1 MVPNLLI
8 LLGLVLAETG
18 ALRPDP
24 GAAAAPP
31 ATSGATPAAVEP
43 ALAVRPGAE
52 DTAAAARIAAQR
64 APADGNRRL
73 KEGDVAGALEDYWRA
88 QSVYPPA
95 ADKIEFNI
103 AKAEE
108 TRGDEPAAAA
118 AFERFLSQALEIPP
132 EYREEA
138 RDELR
143 RLSAALGALRL
154 AEKRPGYD
162 VLVDGREHGKTPLPS
177 DLWVRPGR
185 HVITLE
191 QDHHVLFRD
200 DVEVGGGGTVQ
211 VTVTIR
217 QTASPAAG
225 PPLTASALAAPAPSV
240 TKPAGPLVASAPPE
254 PGEPSG
260 ADQAG
265 APIWKRWWFWTSAGA
280 LVISGAAIVILATRD
295 SCPSGVSC
303 RTVSIPPGP

>member
-1 MVPNLLI
+1 MVGNILI

-18 ALRPDP
+18 TPRPGP
-24 GAAAAPP
+24 GAAAAQPV
-31 ATSGATPAAVEP
+31 TSPATPATVEP
-43 ALAVRPGAE
+43 APAVTPVGE
-52 DTAAAARIAAQR
+52 DAASAARTAAQR
-64 APADGNRRL
+64 ALADGNRRL
-73 KEGDVAGALEDYWRA
+73 KEGDVAGALEDYRRA
-88 QSVYPPA
+88 QSIYPPA
-95 ADKIEFNI
+95 VDKIEFNI

-108 TRGDEPAAAA
+108 TRGDQPAAAA

-138 RDELR
+138 RNELR

-154 AEKRPGYD
+154 ADESPGYD

-177 DLWVRPGR
+177 DLWVRPGH

-200 DVEVGGGGTVQ
+200 DVEVDGGGTVQ

-217 QTASPAAG
+217 QIASPAAG
-225 PPLTASALAAPAPSV
+225 PPLTARALAAPAPFV
-240 TKPAGPLVASAPPE
+240 TKPASPLLASAPPA

-280 LVISGAAIVILATRD
+280 LVVSGAAIVILATRD

>member
-1 MVPNLLI
+1 MVANILI
-8 LLGLVLAETG
+8 LLGLFVAETG
-18 ALRPDP
+18 APRPGP
-24 GAAAAPP
+24 GAAAAKPVTAP
-31 ATSGATPAAVEP
+31 ATPAALEP
-43 ALAVRPGAE
+43 APALTPVDE
-52 DTAAAARIAAQR
+52 DAASAARTAAQR
-64 APADGNRRL
+64 ALADGNRRL
-73 KEGDVAGALEDYWRA
+73 KEGDVAGALADYRRA
-88 QSVYPPA
+88 QTIYPPA

-138 RDELR
+138 RNELR

-154 AEKRPGYD
+154 AEKHPGYD
-162 VLVDGREHGKTPLPS
+162 VLVDGRDHGKTPLPG
-177 DLWVRPGR
+177 DVWVRPGH

-200 DVEVGGGGTVQ
+200 DVEVDGGGTVQ

-217 QTASPAAG
+217 QTASPVAS
-225 PPLTASALAAPAPSV
+225 PSLTASALAAPAPSV
-240 TKPAGPLVASAPPE
+240 TKPAGTLVASTPPA

-260 ADQAG
+260 ADQVG
-265 APIWKRWWFWTSAGA
+265 PPIWKRWWFWTAAGA
-280 LVISGAAIVILATRD
+280 LVVSGAAIVLLSTRD